1 MQNQYIQRLPV
12 GRVGCRLSTPLPF
25 PIHLDPFP
33 RLGSAVDLFFSPNHG
48 DGWTDGRRRAGDGGE
63 RGVSAA
69 ARRCSGGVLLTRIK
83 STTSNLS
90 ARCARPLLYLVPF
103 PVPLSRSETTAT
115 ATNSLLIP
123 APPPSTLALP
133 GYRYC
138 CQMVKLKARSSNSF
152 CAVPSLFP
160 GVALSV
166 SSVEGGKRGH
176 ERTSLNGTHNLCS

>member
-12 GRVGCRLSTPLPF
+12 GRVGCRLSTPPPF

-123 APPPSTLALP
+123 APPSTLALR

-166 SSVEGGKRGH
+166 IIGGGRE
-176 ERTSLNGTHNLCS
+176 ERSRED